1 MKLRAQVILSYLPV
15 LIIPI
20 LVVGLITRSAAEYGL
35 TVLVTNEATRRTNSL
50 VGRFVNYYNQN
61 NHSWTGVEAVFN
73 DPFVRNGGPAN
84 QQNPPMG
91 QNRNGNPNNPNNP
104 PPATALPPGF
114 QPPLGAPL
122 PANPSPDLIIL
133 VDPKGA
139 VIAANSSEMTGQT
152 LTLETVAKGLP
163 IYSDNKI
170 VGVLVIGASLGAVD
184 PSQQA
189 LLDGVNRA
197 LIVSAL
203 LSAMVALLLGLWFS
217 GRLVAPLAA
226 LMNGVRGLAADRWS
240 PVPVRGGRGEL
251 SELTHAFN
259 QMADDLTRQQNLRK
273 QMIADIAH
281 DLRTPLS
288 VMTLEIEGIKAG
300 LQTPEESAQSLQEE
314 VIWLSRLVDDL
325 HTLSLIDA
333 GQFPIQMEPTD
344 LTLFLESVY
353 KQWRTVAEQE
363 NRRIALEMP
372 PGLPIVNI
380 DPPRMRQVLG
390 NLIGNA
396 IQHTPPD
403 ASIILR
409 VEKEMPQGEH
419 VQIRVIDNGQGI
431 PPEALAHL
439 FERFYRVDKSRKRNR
454 KSASGSGLG
463 LSIAHQLTA
472 LQGGLLSVESALGR
486 GTTFTVEL

>member
-20 LVVGLITRSAAEYGL
+20 LVVGLVTRSAAEYGL
-35 TVLVTNEATRRTNSL
+35 TVLVSNETTRRSTFL
-50 VGRFVNYYNQN
+50 VGRFANFYNQN
-61 NHSWTGVEAVFN
+61 NRTWTGVEALFN
-73 DPFVRNGGPAN
+73 DPFVRNGGYGPRFDQN
-84 QQNPPMG
+84 NRGGNPGQNPPA
-91 QNRNGNPNNPNNP
+91 NNNPTNP
-104 PPATALPPGF
+104 PPGT
-114 QPPLGAPL
+114 
-122 PANPSPDLIIL
+122 PSPDLIIIA
-133 VDPKGA
+133 DPKGT
-139 VIAANSSEMTGQT
+139 VIAANDATMTGQV
-152 LTLETVAKGLP
+152 LTLETLAKGLP
-163 IYSDNKI
+163 IYSEGKVVAI
-170 VGVLVIGASLGAVD
+170 LVIGAALGAID

-189 LLDGVNRA
+189 LLDGVNRS
-197 LIVSAL
+197 LVLSAL
-203 LSAMVALLLGLWFS
+203 LSAGAALLLGLWFS
-217 GRLVAPLAA
+217 GRLVAPVSA
-226 LMNGVRGLAADRWS
+226 LMHGVRGLGAGRWQ
-240 PVPVRGGRGEL
+240 PVPVRGRDEL
-251 SELTHAFN
+251 SELSQAFN
-259 QMADDLTRQQNLRK
+259 QMADDLTRQQTLRK

-300 LQTPEESAQSLQEE
+300 LQTPEESAQSLQDE
-314 VIWLSRLVDDL
+314 VTWLSRLVDDL

-333 GQFPIQMEPTD
+333 GQFPIQVEPTD

-363 NRRIALEMP
+363 NRKIALELP
-372 PGLPIVNI
+372 PGLPVVNI

-403 ASIILR
+403 AAITLR
-409 VEKEMPQGEH
+409 AEQCAEKN

-431 PPEALAHL
+431 PPDALAHL

-472 LQGGLLSVESALGR
+472 LQGGLLSVESSVGR
-486 GTTFTVEL
+486 GTVFTVKL